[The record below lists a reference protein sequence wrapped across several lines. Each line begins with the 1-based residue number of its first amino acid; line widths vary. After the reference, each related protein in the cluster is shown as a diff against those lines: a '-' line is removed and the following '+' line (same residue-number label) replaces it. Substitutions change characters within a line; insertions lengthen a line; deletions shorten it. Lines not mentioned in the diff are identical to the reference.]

1 MSIALSVR
9 NNKALTIGST
19 IFTVIAVSVT
29 TLLGNAS
36 LHAFEINSLK
46 DATDQ
51 AGHSDAVVDGSLE
64 DRLNK
69 LEQSHAVEIERL
81 ERRVQELEE
90 LTRRLQREAKMQPSP
105 ENGLAFEQRR
115 LANWA
120 RVSDGMERQ
129 DVYRLLGRGIKDTKT
144 ITSECRCYTLGRIC
158 FDDKGYSTKT
168 EARCQL

>member
-1 MSIALSVR
+1 MSIALFARLHQMLVNSP
-9 NNKALTIGST
+9 AFLTM
-19 IFTVIAVSVT
+19 VAVSVM

-36 LHAFEINSLK
+36 LHAFEIRSLK

-51 AGHSDAVVDGSLE
+51 ATHSGTIVDSSIA

-69 LEQSHAVEIERL
+69 LEQAHAVEIERL

-90 LTRRLQREAKMQPSP
+90 LITRMQLEAKMQPST
-105 ENGLAFEQRR
+105 ENGRAFEQRR
-115 LANWA
+115 LDNWA

-129 DVYRLLGRGIKDTKT
+129 DIYRLLGRGIKDTKT

-158 FDDKGYSTKT
+158 FDDDGYSTKT